1 MSEEKRRKNLGTYAV
16 IMVLAAVLLILIAA
30 MADNRE
36 EHYEEQINQQT
47 QLNVDIQNQ
56 IVRLEDENYKLKK
69 ETEALKTNSAEQEQ
83 ALTVYQTLSEV
94 YALALSGKERE
105 AAERLKLK
113 INDPSALTEEEKA
126 AYDTLVKQLTLP
138 ME

>member
-1 MSEEKRRKNLGTYAV
+1 MRDEKNRKKLGTYAV
-16 IMVLAAVLLILIAA
+16 VMVLATALLIILAA

-36 EHYEEQINQQT
+36 EHFEDQINQQT
-47 QLNVDIQNQ
+47 QINVDIQNQ
-56 IVRLEDENYKLKK
+56 IVRLEDENYKLAK
-69 ETEALKTNSAEQEQ
+69 EAEELKSKAALQEQ

-94 YALALSGKERE
+94 YALALTGKERE

-113 INDPSALTEEEKA
+113 ITDLSVLTEEERN
-126 AYDTLVKQLTLP
+126 AYDTLVNHFDLP